1 MQIKS
6 SNIKFYASLIML
18 VSLLISCNNSNI
30 NREDSPIVKSLSLQK
45 VTPIN
50 VPEPSGLSY
59 SFDRKHFWSVCD
71 ENSKVYKMDL
81 NGLVIDSFKISGED
95 LEGITVISSNR
106 LAVILER
113 TREVVV
119 IDTLGNEISRSGF
132 DLSGNLNEGLEGI
145 CFDKI
150 NKKFYL
156 LNEKNPGLLIKTNID
171 FEIELKKEINFADDF
186 SDIYF
191 AEEDTA
197 LWILSDE
204 SQKVI
209 KTDLNGKLLKQFYID
224 VKQPEGLVI
233 DYKNKSVFI
242 VSDKKEELYKF
253 KLKK

>member
-95 LEGITVISSNR
+95 LEGITVISLNK

-119 IDTLGNEISRSGF
+119 IDTLGNEICRSGF
-132 DLSGNLNEGLEGI
+132 YLPGNLNEGLEGI

-209 KTDLNGKLLKQFYID
+209 KTDLNGKLLEQFYID

>member
-1 MQIKS
+1 
-6 SNIKFYASLIML
+6 ML

-95 LEGITVISSNR
+95 LEGITVISLNK

-119 IDTLGNEISRSGF
+119 IDTLGNEICRSGF
-132 DLSGNLNEGLEGI
+132 YLPGNLNEGLEGI

-191 AEEDTA
+191 AD
-197 LWILSDE
+197 
-204 SQKVI
+204 
-209 KTDLNGKLLKQFYID
+209 
-224 VKQPEGLVI
+224 
-233 DYKNKSVFI
+233 
-242 VSDKKEELYKF
+242 
-253 KLKK
+253 